1 MSRKLRQWKQKGNKM
16 AIYLDELFQETGEKY
31 ELQLIAGKDGL
42 HREVN
47 WVYVA
52 EDQTNASFLR
62 TGELIISTGALYD
75 HSQKWLLR
83 FIRTLHDH
91 HTCGLILNLGK
102 HLFLPDI
109 TDTVKEYCDQHDFPL
124 FTMPWHIH
132 IYDITRDYYDRIFI
146 DARTKDSFGFYKLL
160 SEIENKTVLERF
172 VRQKLGPV
180 LSYDETH
187 HTPLSDTLFLYL
199 KYWGN
204 VKEVATKSYCHRNT
218 VANRII
224 EITPNGS
231 IDKLMCYE
239 DYIHDDRIKE
249 LRAKMYGE

>member
-1 MSRKLRQWKQKGNKM
+1 M

-146 DARTKDSFGFYKLL
+146 DARTKDSFGFYKLPAFL
-160 SEIENKTVLERF
+160 EHENALKNAEMMIEDDYNMIDGIVNNGPKEERAAKF
-172 VRQKLGPV
+172 SAPRLLNDHDKPA
-180 LSYDETH
+180 SSH
-187 HTPLSDTLFLYL
+187 IRSR
-199 KYWGN
+199 
-204 VKEVATKSYCHRNT
+204 SISRNDPE
-218 VANRII
+218 R
-224 EITPNGS
+224 
-231 IDKLMCYE
+231 
-239 DYIHDDRIKE
+239 
-249 LRAKMYGE
+249 

>member
-1 MSRKLRQWKQKGNKM
+1 M
-16 AIYLDELFQETGEKY
+16 AIYLDELFQETDEKY

-124 FTMPWHIH
+124 FTMPWH
-132 IYDITRDYYDRIFI
+132 YDRIFI

-218 VANRII
+218 VANRIRVLT
-224 EITPNGS
+224 EQLGFCLDDPTERFE
-231 IDKLMCYE
+231 LMAAFMVRE
-239 DYIHDDRIKE
+239 FNR
-249 LRAKMYGE
+249 LQKMT